1 MASLLLASNYNADM
15 NKMIVSN
22 LVHRPI
28 RSFITVF
35 AVAVEVT
42 LMLVI
47 VGLMF
52 GIMNDNKERQAGIGA
67 DALVR
72 PPGSSNIL
80 SASGAPASI
89 KVADVIRKLQHVHV
103 VAPVLLQAT
112 TSGSVETIYGIDLPT
127 WNRLGSPF
135 RYLSGG
141 PFQGPNDIIVDDYFA
156 RSAHLRVGDTTTV
169 LAHDFRISGI
179 VEHGKGGRKF
189 LPLNTLQELTGAE
202 GKASIFY
209 VVLDDP
215 KTYDSF
221 REEILKVPG
230 MSQYVVTSI
239 QEWLSLVTPERLPG
253 FSITIKVVIG
263 IAVCIGFIVIFQSM
277 YTAVMERTREIGIL
291 KSLGASK
298 TYIVNVILRETVI
311 LAVAGILLGIFIS
324 YATQSALLARFP
336 TVRVQVGAESWVW
349 KSSVIAIVGAMI
361 GALYPAFK
369 AAQKDPIDALAYE

>member
-1 MASLLLASNYNADM
+1 M

-28 RSFITVF
+28 RSLISIV

-47 VGLMF
+47 VGLMY
-52 GIMNDNKERQAGIGA
+52 GIMNDNKQRQGGIGA
-67 DALVR
+67 DAFVR

-89 KVADVIRKLQHVHV
+89 KVADIVRKLPHVHA

-127 WNRLGSPF
+127 WNQLGSPF
-135 RYLSGG
+135 HYLSGG
-141 PFQGPNDIIVDDYFA
+141 PVQAPNDIIGDDYFA
-156 RSAHLRVGDTTTV
+156 SSAHVKVGNTTTV

-189 LPLNTLQELTGAE
+189 LPISTLQSLTGAE

-215 KTYDSF
+215 KNYDAFKS
-221 REEILKVPG
+221 EILKIAG
-230 MSQYVVTSI
+230 MSQYVVTST

-253 FSITIKVVIG
+253 FSITVKVVIG

-298 TYIVNVILRETVI
+298 AYIVNVILRETII
-311 LAVAGILLGIFIS
+311 LAIAGIALGIFIS
-324 YATQSALLARFP
+324 YATQSLLLVKFP
-336 TVRVQVGAESWVW
+336 TLRVQVGAENWVW
-349 KSSVIAIVGAMI
+349 KSSVIAIIGAMI

>member
-221 REEILKVPG
+221 RDEILKVPG